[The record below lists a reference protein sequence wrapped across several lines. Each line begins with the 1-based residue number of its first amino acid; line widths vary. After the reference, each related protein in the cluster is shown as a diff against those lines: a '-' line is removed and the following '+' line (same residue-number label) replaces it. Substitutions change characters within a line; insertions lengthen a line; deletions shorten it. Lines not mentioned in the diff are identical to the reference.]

1 MSRYDRHIKLAAFGG
16 QVGQEKLSQAKVLV
30 VGVGGLGCAA
40 LPYLVSS
47 GIGQIG
53 LMDADV
59 VDLSNLQRQ
68 ILFDEADVGHFKVD
82 CAKNR
87 LSALNTTVQF
97 TTYSHDLTPEN
108 AEEIIGRYDLV
119 LDCTDRF
126 EARYLINDA
135 CVRKNKPWVFGA
147 LHQFE
152 GQVSVFNFRGGPT
165 YRCLFPFDRDQQQ
178 LPSCADVGV
187 FAPAVGVVGVMQASE
202 ALKVLLDLDDA
213 LSGKLLCMD
222 LKTNATQRINFQR
235 NQSAVNQILEKPEIN
250 LVAPEEDSA
259 LDNGAY
265 VFDLDAEKALENY
278 LWIDL
283 REPHEFPEINHKLVE
298 SIPLSQFDPQTS
310 FWKEKGPCVLFC
322 ASGYRAR
329 TLAEKLKLPNVQ
341 YVTLSPNQIQL
352 LLNQKT
358 I

>member
-16 QVGQEKLSQAKVLV
+16 RAGQEKLNQAKVLV
-30 VGVGGLGCAA
+30 VGVGGLGCAG

-47 GIGQIG
+47 GVGQIG

-68 ILFDEADVGHFKVD
+68 ILFDEADVGLLKVD
-82 CAKNR
+82 CAKRR
-87 LSALNTTVQF
+87 LTGMNSQVQF

-147 LHQFE
+147 LYQFE

-165 YRCLFPFDRDQQQ
+165 YRCLFPYDGDQQQ

-187 FAPAVGVVGVMQASE
+187 FAPAVGLIGVMQASE
-202 ALKVLLDLDDA
+202 ALKVLLSMDDT
-213 LSGKLLCMD
+213 LSGHLFCMD
-222 LKTNATQRINFQR
+222 LKTSATQRINFQR
-235 NQSAVNQILEKPEIN
+235 NQSGVEEILKAPEISLMSPEQDSVYAFN
-250 LVAPEEDSA
+250 LDTQR
-259 LDNGAY
+259 
-265 VFDLDAEKALENY
+265 ALENY

-298 SIPLSQFDPQTS
+298 SIPLSQIDPQTS

-341 YVTLSPNQIQL
+341 YVTLSPNQIQS
-352 LLNQKT
+352 LLNKNT
-358 I
+358 L